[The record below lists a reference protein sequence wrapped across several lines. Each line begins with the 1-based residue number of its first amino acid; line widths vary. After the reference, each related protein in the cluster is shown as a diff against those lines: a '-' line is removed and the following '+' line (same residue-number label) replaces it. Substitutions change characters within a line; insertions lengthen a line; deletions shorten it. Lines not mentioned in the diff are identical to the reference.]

1 MQYVLKSASRCACMV
16 MSQALRRHQIHAEV
30 ESLMEQP
37 RSWGLAVAEDDI
49 TAAKQVIWGDPGR
62 ANIWDADA
70 GQQVSAPRRT
80 HGKKAPAAKGLAETD
95 EPRGALG

>member
-1 MQYVLKSASRCACMV
+1 MA

-37 RSWGLAVAEDDI
+37 RSWGLAVAENDI
-49 TAAKQVIWGDPGR
+49 AAAKHVIWGDPGQ

-70 GQQVSAPRRT
+70 PQRGSPRS
-80 HGKKAPAAKGLAETD
+80 
-95 EPRGALG
+95 